1 VTVPCVGLASCT
13 GVDGVG
19 PSPAASP
26 AVAPG
31 AGGGVCCVPL
41 PGLPIVA
48 PAARA
53 PPASATVFPPPFLI
67 VDRNRFPTVPPPL
80 RAPTLVTAARHRAR
94 ALLTGRTSALSP
106 GTAPFHHFLFFFIPV
121 SMYVCVFYYFGT
133 LVEFSSW

>member
-67 VDRNRFPTVPPPL
+67 VDRNRFRVVFCFPDCPPASPGADFGDCGPPPC
-80 RAPTLVTAARHRAR
+80 P
-94 ALLTGRTSALSP
+94 S
-106 GTAPFHHFLFFFIPV
+106 V
-121 SMYVCVFYYFGT
+121 SD
-133 LVEFSSW
+133 